1 MLSYVGRDRTTGI
14 YWSGGNPIHSL
25 PSVSSLMTI
34 VIVFIGITKLPSAH
48 KLITMVDK
56 NGPLNDTASV
66 GGIQKRSFCCGAGQ
80 PGVACWSMTVRCLR
94 MNQKY
99 FYAADH
105 LNSVAPEYLD
115 SKGAGYCGLSSI

>member
-1 MLSYVGRDRTTGI
+1 
-14 YWSGGNPIHSL
+14 
-25 PSVSSLMTI
+25 MTI

-105 LNSVAPEYLD
+105 LNSVAPEHSD
-115 SKGAGYCGLSSI
+115 SARDTAVFPVYKVRRPSFSRQTKIFTTSLLPHINHGR